1 MTSKD
6 EHMTKLS
13 KAPFLHAIL
22 PGVLLALLALPASAQ
37 QPMGSVV
44 ATIDGEVQEWATLML
59 PEEDTATASYT
70 DFGPVT
76 SITIQGHDLGA
87 DSILNNILTVE
98 ASLMGRDGAA
108 QPIDMSVSLFPE
120 GLRGPFYTSEETE
133 DETTIGFERLEFGE
147 PGFAVGTFSAKICR
161 RDGMFSEI
169 DLGDCRLIEG
179 RFETQLRFETL

>member
-1 MTSKD
+1 MNRPSK
-6 EHMTKLS
+6 TPLLN
-13 KAPFLHAIL
+13 AVL
-22 PGVLLALLALPASAQ
+22 PGLLLAFLAAPAWAQ

-108 QPIDMSVSLFPE
+108 QPLDMSVSLFPE

-133 DETTIGFERLEFGE
+133 DETTISFERLEFGE
-147 PGFAVGTFSAKICR
+147 PGIAEGTFSARLCR
-161 RDGMFSEI
+161 RDGMFAEI